1 MRIRVALEVNGACKN
16 IESSFENDRK
26 VPCEVKSSTAF
37 VKSPTVINKSTSAI
51 DKSAAM
57 IYLFQNII
65 VSLLPNTWVN
75 DVHLGR
81 KRDWLLCA
89 LYSSQS
95 IDHL

>member
-1 MRIRVALEVNGACKN
+1 M
-16 IESSFENDRK
+16 
-26 VPCEVKSSTAF
+26 PCEVKSSTAF

-65 VSLLPNTWVN
+65 VSLLLNTWVN

-81 KRDWLLCA
+81 KGDWLLCA
-89 LYSSQS
+89 LAKVAIDQS
-95 IDHL
+95 DQPIATIHITADASGQELHIF